1 MRIVI
6 MHAIFCFLLKILKQ
20 CLLLPLL
27 HLILLSRA
35 RPRGCMLLGEYL
47 LVNEW
52 GITTIDDGDSDNFL
66 DLSVILKCLL
76 ISRSLLLLL
85 VDIIR

>member
-1 MRIVI
+1 MRVVI
-6 MHAIFCFLLKILKQ
+6 MHAIFCFLLEVLKQ

-35 RPRGCMLLGEYL
+35 RPRSCLLLGEYL

-52 GITTIDDGDSDNFL
+52 GITPIDDGDSDNFL
-66 DLSVILKCLL
+66 DLSVIIKCLL
-76 ISRSLLLLL
+76 ICRSLQLL

>member
-1 MRIVI
+1 MCIVI

-35 RPRGCMLLGEYL
+35 RPRSCMLLGEYL

-52 GITTIDDGDSDNFL
+52 GITPIDDGDSDNFP
-66 DLSVILKCLL
+66 DLSVIIKCIL
-76 ISRSLLLLL
+76 ICRSLQPL

>member
-20 CLLLPLL
+20 CFLLPLL
-27 HLILLSRA
+27 HLILLSHA
-35 RPRGCMLLGEYL
+35 RPRSCLLLGEYL

-52 GITTIDDGDSDNFL
+52 GITPIDDGDSDNFL
-66 DLSVILKCLL
+66 DLSVIIKCLL
-76 ISRSLLLLL
+76 ICRSLHLL